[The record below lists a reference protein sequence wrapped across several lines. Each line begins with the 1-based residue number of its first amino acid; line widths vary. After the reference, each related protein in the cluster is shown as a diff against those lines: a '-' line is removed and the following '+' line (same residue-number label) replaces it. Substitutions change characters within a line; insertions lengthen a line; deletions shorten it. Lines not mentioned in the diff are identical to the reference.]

1 MGHKMENTND
11 LAVRATMNSKKILTT
26 IHDDSFLYNSLFKIF
41 SIFVQTLADEDED
54 EQIAPKVNTNTESSV
69 ENQAGDLHIEQQ

>member
-54 EQIAPKVNTNTESSV
+54 E
-69 ENQAGDLHIEQQ
+69 